1 MKPSQS
7 THFVRYKRVFAKTVI
22 FLTELARKFA
32 DTEIVL
38 FTFTF
43 FYKKKIGRLSFQV
56 VFFRAKNDL

>member
-7 THFVRYKRVFAKTVI
+7 THFLRYKRVFAKTVI

-32 DTEIVL
+32 DTEIFL

-43 FYKKKIGRLSFQV
+43 KKKIGRLSFQF